1 VVDDPVRLY
10 ENWRTIL
17 RKSWSLRFQTLAFG
31 LIFAEA
37 ALPFFEDY
45 FSRKQFAVLLGLVVA
60 SAFIARL
67 VAQKDI

>member
-1 VVDDPVRLY
+1 MAVAVKLY

-17 RKSWSLRFQTLAFG
+17 RRSWSLRFQALAFG

-37 ALPFFEDY
+37 ALPFFEEY
-45 FSRKQFAVLLGLVVA
+45 FTRKQFAVVLGAVVA

>member
-1 VVDDPVRLY
+1 MRLY
-10 ENWRTIL
+10 ENWRAIL
-17 RKSWSLRFQTLAFG
+17 RKSWTLRFQALAFV

-37 ALPFFEDY
+37 ALPFFEEH
-45 FSRKQFAVLLGLVVA
+45 FSRKQFALLLGAVVA